1 MSEALRYAVVF
12 EKSADG
18 YGVFVP
24 DLPGCVSLGDTLEEA
39 QVNIREAI
47 EGHLSVMRE
56 FGDAIPEPTTLTQY
70 VEVSTPQQM
79 AS

>member
-12 EKSADG
+12 ERSDDG

-24 DLPGCVSLGDTLEEA
+24 DLPGCVSVGDTLEEA
-39 QVNIREAI
+39 QSNIREAI
-47 EGHLSVMRE
+47 EGHIAVMRE
-56 FGDAIPEPTTLTQY
+56 FGDPIPAPTTLTQY
-70 VEVSTPQQM
+70 VEVSLQQLL